1 MLFQA
6 PPKSGSTYYN
16 YKGRHSINLMAISD
30 ANYCF
35 LILNIGAE
43 GRRSDGGVFRNSDIG
58 IRFENNNMNLPEPT
72 QVGVNGPKL
81 PYVLVADEAFA
92 LTPYMMRPFP
102 RSKNLNLQKKVCKS

>member
-1 MLFQA
+1 
-6 PPKSGSTYYN
+6 
-16 YKGRHSINLMAISD
+16 MAISD